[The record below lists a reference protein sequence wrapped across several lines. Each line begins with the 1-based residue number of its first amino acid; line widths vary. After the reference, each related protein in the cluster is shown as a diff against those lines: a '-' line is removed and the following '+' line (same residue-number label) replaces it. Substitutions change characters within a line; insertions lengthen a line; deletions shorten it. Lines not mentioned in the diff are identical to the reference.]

1 MLDIRIYL
9 IHGLALI
16 ISLVALCILMKIYIQ
31 RIHLIQFQIPSY
43 NFVVEQLILV
53 LYMGTLILDPLSN
66 LWESLYLFFGIMRT
80 NFAATYKDS

>member
-16 ISLVALCILMKIYIQ
+16 ISLVTLCILKEIYIQ

-43 NFVVEQLILV
+43 NFVVEQLI
-53 LYMGTLILDPLSN
+53 
-66 LWESLYLFFGIMRT
+66 
-80 NFAATYKDS
+80 